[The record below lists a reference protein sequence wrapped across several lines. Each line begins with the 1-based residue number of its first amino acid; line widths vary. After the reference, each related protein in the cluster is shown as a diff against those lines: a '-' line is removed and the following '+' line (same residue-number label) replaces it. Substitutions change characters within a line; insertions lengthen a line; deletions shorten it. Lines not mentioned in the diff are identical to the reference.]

1 MFETTPFWT
10 VNFFLFITLGFSS
23 FYLFLNKP
31 KKFLLN
37 NSIDRS
43 TDSDYSKLC
52 KKYGFEEIKKI
63 ETLLFNQMP
72 LPKDARIAPD
82 KSLILGEGDNWA
94 GRIELSSSMEPLEA
108 STFFTTEYI
117 KYGWSLI
124 SSTKSKFTILVF
136 ASNTRTLT
144 LEISEGGPLAAK
156 SMIVMT
162 VAPKV
167 QNPSIPD
174 SKK

>member
-1 MFETTPFWT
+1 MKKIIYLIAVILLTSCATTD
-10 VNFFLFITLGFSS
+10 NLGD
-23 FYLFLNKP
+23 L
-31 KKFLLN
+31 
-37 NSIDRS
+37 
-43 TDSDYSKLC
+43 SKR
-52 KKYGFEEIKKI
+52 FEEIKKI

-72 LPKDARIAPD
+72 LPKDARISPD

-108 STFFTTEYI
+108 SAFFITEYP
-117 KYGWSLI
+117 KHNWQLI
-124 SSTKSKFTILVF
+124 SSTKAKLSILVF
-136 ASNTRTLT
+136 TSGSRTLT
-144 LEISEGGPLAAK
+144 LEITEGGPLAAK

-167 QNPSIPD
+167 LNQAIPD

>member
-1 MFETTPFWT
+1 MKNLIKNGKIFKYILLAVTVFGLAGCATTD
-10 VNFFLFITLGFSS
+10 NLGD
-23 FYLFLNKP
+23 L
-31 KKFLLN
+31 
-37 NSIDRS
+37 
-43 TDSDYSKLC
+43 SKR
-52 KKYGFEEIKKI
+52 FEEIKKI

-72 LPKDARIAPD
+72 LPKDARISPD

-108 STFFTTEYI
+108 SAFFTTEYP
-117 KYGWSLI
+117 KHNWQLI
-124 SSTKSKFTILVF
+124 SSTKAKLSILVF
-136 ASNTRTLT
+136 TSSTRTLT
-144 LEISEGGPLAAK
+144 LEITEGGPLAAK

-167 QNPSIPD
+167 QNQVVPD

>member
-1 MFETTPFWT
+1 MNNNLFQVLISFTFLCLFGCATT
-10 VNFFLFITLGFSS
+10 NDIGD
-23 FYLFLNKP
+23 LNKR
-31 KKFLLN
+31 F
-37 NSIDRS
+37 D
-43 TDSDYSKLC
+43 
-52 KKYGFEEIKKI
+52 EIKKI

-72 LPKDARIAPD
+72 LPKDARISPD

-108 STFFTTEYI
+108 IAFFITEYP
-117 KYGWSLI
+117 KHGWQLI
-124 SSTKSKFTILVF
+124 SSTKAKLSIIVF
-136 ASNTRTLT
+136 SSNTRTLT
-144 LEISEGGPLAAK
+144 LEITEGGPLASK

-167 QNPSIPD
+167 QNQASPD

>member
-1 MFETTPFWT
+1 MRNLIQT
-10 VNFFLFITLGFSS
+10 LFIILTLI
-23 FYLFLNKP
+23 LNGCATNDN
-31 KKFLLN
+31 LGDL
-37 NSIDRS
+37 
-43 TDSDYSKLC
+43 SKR
-52 KKYGFEEIKKI
+52 FEEIKKI

-94 GRIELSSSMEPLEA
+94 GRIELSSSLGPLEA
-108 STFFTTEYI
+108 STFFSTEYP

-124 SSTKSKFTILVF
+124 SSTKSKLTILVF
-136 ASNTRTLT
+136 ASNARTLT

-167 QNPSIPD
+167 QNQVASD